1 MGTAGFEE
9 GFGVFEMTKV
19 MGPVAIV
26 QVIFWGTIGYTL
38 LEKVLKPV
46 ARILI
51 RTMPSQIRNCYPQ
64 KIRKMYRHGREPYH

>member
-9 GFGVFEMTKV
+9 GFGVFEMTKI

-38 LEKVLKPV
+38 LE
-46 ARILI
+46 R
-51 RTMPSQIRNCYPQ
+51 Y
-64 KIRKMYRHGREPYH
+64 